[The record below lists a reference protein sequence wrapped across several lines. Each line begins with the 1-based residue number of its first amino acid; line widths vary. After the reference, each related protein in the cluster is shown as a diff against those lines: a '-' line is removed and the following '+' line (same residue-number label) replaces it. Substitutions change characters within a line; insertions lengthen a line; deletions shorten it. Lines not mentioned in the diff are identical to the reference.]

1 VTGNYSRALNF
12 LTQHNLL
19 TGHAACKYLA
29 GQCLVKQGKYDEALS
44 ILGDKN
50 PVHLITAPGSA
61 RRKHLHVRDKLRNG
75 TKHDGAAGRSDRIDR
90 SEERDAVETSAI
102 RYEAAMCY
110 LRGLCH
116 AKVNAFDRAK
126 ECYKDAV
133 RIDVQCFEAFDQLMK
148 NSLMSPTEEWEFLQS
163 LNFDSISSTT
173 STPLDPSTTQQAAE
187 FTRLLYITRLSKY
200 ERPQEFTSA
209 IETLST
215 HYNLSANPDILLSR
229 ASLLFTQ
236 CRFRPCFALT
246 TRILQLSPNNFSV
259 FLPNRSLQMF
269 LHTQS
274 QVSTVEKHALQHPT
288 TIISK
293 TWYTHYYTLI
303 INPPNSSPCKA
314 TKNFNQCPPNS
325 KIPRFNPHQY
335 RPSCSPPRHYNPP
348 PPPRADSPS
357 HRHPHQI
364 HSRPLHPQVEAAN

>member
-1 VTGNYSRALNF
+1 MERFLKEWRQDALDKNQHETAIFIGDKLLALTGDANDAFWLAQVHFVTGNYSRALNF

-148 NSLMSPTEEWEFLQS
+148 NSLMSPTEEW
-163 LNFDSISSTT
+163 
-173 STPLDPSTTQQAAE
+173 
-187 FTRLLYITRLSKY
+187 
-200 ERPQEFTSA
+200 
-209 IETLST
+209 
-215 HYNLSANPDILLSR
+215 
-229 ASLLFTQ
+229 
-236 CRFRPCFALT
+236 
-246 TRILQLSPNNFSV
+246 
-259 FLPNRSLQMF
+259 
-269 LHTQS
+269 
-274 QVSTVEKHALQHPT
+274 
-288 TIISK
+288 
-293 TWYTHYYTLI
+293 
-303 INPPNSSPCKA
+303 
-314 TKNFNQCPPNS
+314 
-325 KIPRFNPHQY
+325 
-335 RPSCSPPRHYNPP
+335 
-348 PPPRADSPS
+348 
-357 HRHPHQI
+357 
-364 HSRPLHPQVEAAN
+364 